1 MQIEEIAF
9 PEPNDIS
16 KSEFDKSTLIGPY
29 HKQKLLGKGGMGM
42 VWQVRDPMLQRTM
55 ALKISSYSLFR
66 RSIHPNVF
74 FNEEAQINA
83 QLQHP
88 GVLPVYSYAR
98 TDSEIPYLTMK
109 EVRGTTM
116 KQIIQELYIMPHG
129 STTSDGWNVRRLVT
143 AFQSVCETMAYAHSK
158 GVIHRDLKPSNI
170 MVGKFGEV
178 LVVDWGIAKVM
189 QIDPSSEDDEPVVVT
204 NRSRSGKAEEPGLVL
219 GTPAYMSPEQAAGY
233 MYAIDHRSDIY
244 SLGVILYQILT
255 GETYHKGS
263 IQEVLQQKS
272 SGRGYVDLETI
283 LPDTDAEETT
293 RFSVPILPEDLD

>member
-1 MQIEEIAF
+1 
-9 PEPNDIS
+9 
-16 KSEFDKSTLIGPY
+16 
-29 HKQKLLGKGGMGM
+29 MGM

-55 ALKISSYSLFR
+55 ALKILHTAFSEDPSTRMYFD
-66 RSIHPNVF
+66 
-74 FNEEAQINA
+74 EEAQINA

-88 GVLPVYSYAR
+88 GILPVYSYAK
-98 TDSEIPYLTMK
+98 TDSDIPYLTMK

-116 KQIIQELYIMPHG
+116 KQIIQELHVMPRG
-129 STTSDGWNVRRLVT
+129 STTSGGWNIRRLVT
-143 AFQSVCETMAYAHSK
+143 PFQSVCETMAYAHSK

-189 QIDPSSEDDEPVVVT
+189 QMESSSEDDEPVVVT
-204 NRSRSGKAEEPGLVL
+204 NRSRSGKDEEAGLVL

-263 IQEVLQQKS
+263 IQEILQQKS
-272 SGRGYVDLETI
+272 TGRRYVDLGNKFS
-283 LPDTDAEETT
+283 DTDADETT
-293 RFSVPILPEDLD
+293 RFSVPILPEDLDVDDTSTFTETFLPPKFIGLSLPTVPDSDLRKGDAVQH